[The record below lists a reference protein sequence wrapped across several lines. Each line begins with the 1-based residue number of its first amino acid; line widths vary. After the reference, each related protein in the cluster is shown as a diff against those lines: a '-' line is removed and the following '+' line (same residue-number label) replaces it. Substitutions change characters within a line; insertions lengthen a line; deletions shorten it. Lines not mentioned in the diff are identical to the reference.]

1 MNGITQAV
9 ADIKSFVTERLSGE
23 ATARQA
29 LTKKIDALELF
40 LQQRGSAGGNGD
52 DPGYRGFWPSAKM
65 AADFGA
71 LVVCLCCKD
80 GALRDRAAQRFAS
93 GGYTIRRADGAF
105 ADRAAFVKDLGIG
118 ADATGGYLAPD
129 EIAREMIRNVEQFG
143 AFRRYATIV
152 PMARERQKWP
162 KRAGGFTVY
171 YPDEGRAATP
181 SDLALGMVALTA
193 KKWAVYT
200 RVSLELEEDSLI
212 DIGTLVGMEFA
223 LAIAQAEDTNG
234 FMGDGT
240 AAFGGI
246 VGVLNSPN
254 VVAVPMPAGKT
265 AFTDLSPDD
274 LVALCVSVPS
284 WAKRTDAAYYMSPE
298 ALGVVMKMR
307 DGIGR
312 PIYIDPNDG
321 FGGRVNG
328 YPVREVTAMPGLA
341 ESAAG
346 VPFIA
351 FGSLRLWGFLGQ
363 RRTFAIEASRD
374 VLFLEDQIAL
384 KAVPRQDIQ
393 EADGDAMAVLFT
405 AAV

>member
-1 MNGITQAV
+1 MTGITQAV
-9 ADIKSFVTERLSGE
+9 AEIKSFVTDRLSGE
-23 ATARQA
+23 ASARQA
-29 LTKKIDALELF
+29 LAKQVERIELF
-40 LQQRGSAGGNGD
+40 IQQARRGGGNGE
-52 DPGYRGFWPSAKM
+52 DPTYRGIWPNAKM

-80 GALRDRAAQRFAS
+80 GALRDRAAQRFDS
-93 GGYTIRRADGAF
+93 GGYTIRRADGTF

-118 ADATGGYLAPD
+118 SDATGGYLAPD
-129 EIAREMIRNVEQFG
+129 EMARAIIRNVEGFG
-143 AFRRYATIV
+143 VFRRFATVV

-162 KRAGGFTVY
+162 KRNGGFTVY
-171 YPDEGRAATP
+171 YPDEGKAATP
-181 SDLALGMVALTA
+181 SDLALGQVALTA
-193 KKWAVYT
+193 KKWAVST
-200 RVSLELEEDSLI
+200 RVSLELEEDSFI
-212 DIGTLVGMEFA
+212 DIGNLVGLEFA
-223 LAIAQAEDTNG
+223 LAIAQAEDANG
-234 FMGDGT
+234 FTGDGT

-274 LVALCVSVPS
+274 LVSLCVSVPS

-298 ALGVVMKMR
+298 ALGIVMKMR

-341 ESAAG
+341 ESGAG

-363 RRTFAIEASRD
+363 RRTFAVEASRD